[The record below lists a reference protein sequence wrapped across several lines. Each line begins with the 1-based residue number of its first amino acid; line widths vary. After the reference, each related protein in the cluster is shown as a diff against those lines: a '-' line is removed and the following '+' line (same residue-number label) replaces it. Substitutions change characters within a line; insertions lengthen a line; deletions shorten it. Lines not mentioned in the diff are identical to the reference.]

1 MTPPS
6 HALRAQP
13 DPTAHWRRLRAVEDF
28 ALAEQNRKAVQ
39 VVAGQAS
46 DRDDCVELLAMLGLD
61 ARGCR

>member
-13 DPTAHWRRLRAVEDF
+13 DPTAYWRRLRAVEEV
-28 ALAEQNRKAVQ
+28 AIAEQNRKAVQ

-46 DRDDCVELLAMLGLD
+46 DREDCVELLAMLGLD
-61 ARGCR
+61 ARWCR

>member
-13 DPTAHWRRLRAVEDF
+13 DPTAHWRQLRAMEEV
-28 ALAEQNRKAVQ
+28 AIAEQNRKAVQ
-39 VVAGQAS
+39 VVAGKAS
-46 DRDDCVELLAMLGLD
+46 DREDCVELLAMLGLD